1 MEVIVANFPYLSRAA
16 IMTLRLA
23 VFALALSTAVGLVGG
38 ILSIVGGRLLRTLIL
53 GYVYVIRGTPILV
66 QIFLVYFGLPFFG
79 IRVHASV
86 VAIVAISLHM
96 GGLMMEI
103 VRGAVLAIPRGQV
116 ESGLALGMTPWLLV
130 WQVLLPQAVRAA
142 FPPYVSFL
150 PVTIKATALA
160 SVINIWELTLASKEV
175 ANRTLS
181 TFEIFG
187 VAFAMYFLLC
197 YPFTYLGSRLERR
210 LTSYVH

>member
-1 MEVIVANFPYLSRAA
+1 
-16 IMTLRLA
+16 MTLRLA
-23 VFALALSTAVGLVGG
+23 VFAIALSTAVGLVGG

-79 IRVHASV
+79 IRVHASA

-96 GGLMMEI
+96 GGLMIEI

-116 ESGLALGMTPWLLV
+116 DSGLALGMTPWLLV
-130 WQVLLPQAVRAA
+130 WQVLFPQALRAA